1 MTLHSINY
9 RLNELITN
17 LTDSKKIN
25 SCFEFYDNNEII
37 TLYITEFNGKKIN
50 LDEKTIMIFNKYN
63 KPIYKTE
70 KGYKSDKLDNLFYNF
85 YKFLVY
91 TPDEYKDRIKAY
103 IKDKKIEIIDEKF
116 NLEYDN
122 PKRDYDSMEIKF
134 IKLLEM
140 LNEAIKKSPNGS
152 LNIAHKEIM
161 KILI

>member
-1 MTLHSINY
+1 MSLHSINY
-9 RLNELITN
+9 KLSELITH
-17 LTDSKKIN
+17 LKDSKKID
-25 SCFEFYDNNEII
+25 SCFELYDNNEII
-37 TLYITEFNGKKIN
+37 NIYITEFNGKKIN
-50 LDEKTIMIFNKYN
+50 LDEKINMIYNKYN
-63 KPIYKTE
+63 KPIYKTQ
-70 KGYKSDKLDNLFYNF
+70 KGYKSDKLDNLFHNF

-91 TPDEYKDRIKAY
+91 PTDEYKERIKAY
-103 IKDKKIEIIDEKF
+103 IKDKKIEIVDEKF

>member
-9 RLNELITN
+9 RLNELIRN
-17 LTDSKKIN
+17 VTDSNKLD

-37 TLYITEFNGKKIN
+37 TLYMTEFYRKKIN
-50 LDEKTIMIFNKYN
+50 LDEKTIMIYNKYQ

-70 KGYKSDKLDNLFYNF
+70 KGYKSDKLDNLFFNF

-91 TPDEYKDRIKAY
+91 PVDEYKERIRSY

-122 PKRDYDSMEIKF
+122 PTRDNDSVEIKF
-134 IKLLEM
+134 IRLLEL

-152 LNIAHKEIM
+152 LNISKNVLM
-161 KILI
+161 KIVI